1 MFGAFTLELTDW
13 QTAANQT
20 VGPLLLTP
28 SGGWYSFNLTAA
40 KGRINKLAT
49 NGGLT
54 QIRLRFK
61 LGDNNDAIANYLSIF
76 SGNSGAASRPQL
88 IIEYSIP

>member
-1 MFGAFTLELTDW
+1 
-13 QTAANQT
+13 
-20 VGPLLLTP
+20 LLLTP

-88 IIEYSIP
+88 IISYSTP